1 MRLFYEEFTANIDE
15 DFKAVIEKLQNT
27 FCVQTR
33 TVYETISRVRHD
45 LDGVARTEPA
55 CFPTTT

>member
-27 FCVQTR
+27 FCVQTKN
-33 TVYETISRVRHD
+33 
-45 LDGVARTEPA
+45 
-55 CFPTTT
+55 